1 LDAYWQAVACVL
13 LLRPN
18 NSVRPLAAHWK
29 QRCRQHCVRLGTQWP
44 KLCFGE
50 MSDRIIGP
58 FNSSLTAKPLFVI
71 GYEHSFTEMDAANE

>member
-1 LDAYWQAVACVL
+1 LDAYWQAVACMP

-18 NSVRPLAAHWK
+18 NSVRPLAARWK
-29 QRCRQHCVRLGTQWP
+29 QHCVRLGTQWP

-58 FNSSLTAKPLFVI
+58 FNPSLAAKLLFVI
-71 GYEHSFTEMDAANE
+71 GYEHSFMEMDASTE